1 MSMRKRL
8 EPIDEPCTFFSP
20 RRKSKPCSSISMP
33 NGIMPMMVAPPARP
47 QHLEGL
53 LGGDLGAD
61 GLDGVMHLALGQLLH
76 LLDRVAVANIDDV
89 GGAELGGELQL
100 HRIVVD
106 GDDAAGADDRRPID
120 RRHADAAP
128 QDGGPPSDASS
139 GWRAS
144 RSV

>member
-1 MSMRKRL
+1 
-8 EPIDEPCTFFSP
+8 
-20 RRKSKPCSSISMP
+20 
-33 NGIMPMMVAPPARP
+33 MMVAPPARP

-61 GLDGVMHLALGQLLH
+61 GLDGAMHLALGQLLH

-120 RRHADAAP
+120 RRHADAAAAD
-128 QDGGPPSDASS
+128 QRRERHVLADLHDGILVHQHLLGKGRRLGSAFPLLSQPP
-139 GWRAS
+139 
-144 RSV
+144 